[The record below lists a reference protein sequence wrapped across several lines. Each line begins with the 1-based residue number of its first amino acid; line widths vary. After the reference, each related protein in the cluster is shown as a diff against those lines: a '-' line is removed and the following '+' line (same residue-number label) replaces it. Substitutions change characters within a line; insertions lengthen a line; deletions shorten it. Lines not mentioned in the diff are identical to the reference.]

1 MIRKSEHIPRKNTV
15 EKQYNI
21 KDKTVSVLESVI
33 LSDKSYEERETEIID
48 KLYDAFLSEK
58 HSS

>member
-1 MIRKSEHIPRKNTV
+1 MIRKSEH
-15 EKQYNI
+15 I

-33 LSDKSYEERETEIID
+33 LSDKSYEERENEIVD
-48 KLYDAFLSEK
+48 MLYDAFLSEK

>member
-15 EKQYNI
+15 EKKYNI

>member
-33 LSDKSYEERETEIID
+33 LSDKSCEERETEIID

>member
-1 MIRKSEHIPRKNTV
+1 MIKKSEHIPRKNTV

-33 LSDKSYEERETEIID
+33 LSDKSYDERENEIVD
-48 KLYDAFLSEK
+48 MLYDAFLSEK

>member
-1 MIRKSEHIPRKNTV
+1 MIKKSEHIPRKNTV

-33 LSDKSYEERETEIID
+33 LSDKSYEERENEIVD
-48 KLYDAFLSEK
+48 MLYDAFLSEK

>member
-21 KDKTVSVLESVI
+21 KDKTVSVLESVL
-33 LSDKSYEERETEIID
+33 LSDKSYEERENEIVD
-48 KLYDAFLSEK
+48 MLYDAFLSEK